1 VSKVPAPASDNK
13 TSPPASS
20 DENKPGQPSK
30 GDFIDLVE
38 ESEEGEGEGEE
49 EAGRDEETKLKK
61 PSPAANGKR
70 TSFGLKGTVGPP
82 RPSGMGVSPLNRIG
96 VGHKGALGVR
106 ARTPTP
112 PPAHKPWHCD
122 YCTLL
127 NTLDRE
133 TCDACGSH
141 RVRSTGHRV
150 QEDQLRIL
158 KEATK
163 TTQRASPRTSLGSL
177 NTIQGKDR

>member
-1 VSKVPAPASDNK
+1 M
-13 TSPPASS
+13 TSPPTSRPQTNTNDSS
-20 DENKPGQPSK
+20 EGNSQ

-38 ESEEGEGEGEE
+38 ESEEGEGEEG
-49 EAGRDEETKLKK
+49 AGDDEHRSKK

-70 TSFGLKGTVGPP
+70 KSFGLKLVVGRP
-82 RPSGMGVSPLNRIG
+82 RHSGMGVDSLNRIDVAHRGAPG
-96 VGHKGALGVR
+96 VKG
-106 ARTPTP
+106 RTPTP

-177 NTIQGKDR
+177 SALKEKDR